1 MGDKKMSISKFN
13 KEGYHDPTVYEALS
27 NIEKEEKHKKHKKIV
42 FICSPFAGD
51 IEGNTIRARR
61 YGRFAVTEKA
71 VPVIP
76 HLMYPQFLEE
86 DDPVERQLGI
96 DMGLILL
103 SKCHELWVF
112 GNRISSG
119 MSVEVARAKRWN
131 IPIRYFTTEC
141 KETGGISR

>member
-1 MGDKKMSISKFN
+1 MSVNKFN
-13 KEGYHDPTVYEALS
+13 TEGYHDPTVYEALS
-27 NIEKEEKHKKHKKIV
+27 NIEKEEKHKKHKKII

-51 IEGNTIRARR
+51 IEGNTRRARR

-86 DDPVERQLGI
+86 DDPEERQLGI

-131 IPIRYFTTEC
+131 IPIRFFTTEC

>member
-1 MGDKKMSISKFN
+1 MSVNKFN
-13 KEGYHDPTVYEALS
+13 AEGYKDLTAYEALT
-27 NIEKEEKHKKHKKIV
+27 NIEKEKKQKKKIV

-51 IEGNTIRARR
+51 IEGNTRRARR

-86 DDPVERQLGI
+86 DDPEERQLGI
-96 DMGLILL
+96 DMGLVLL
-103 SKCHELWVF
+103 SKCYELWVF

-119 MSVEVARAKRWN
+119 MSVEIAKAKKWN

-141 KETGGISR
+141 VETGGVNR

>member
-1 MGDKKMSISKFN
+1 MSVNKFN

-51 IEGNTIRARR
+51 IEGNTRRARR

-86 DDPVERQLGI
+86 DDPDERQLGI

-112 GNRISSG
+112 GSRISSG
-119 MSVEVARAKRWN
+119 MSVEVARARRWN

>member
-1 MGDKKMSISKFN
+1 MSVNKFN
-13 KEGYHDPTVYEALS
+13 TEGYHDPTVYEALS

-51 IEGNTIRARR
+51 IEGNTRRARR

-86 DDPVERQLGI
+86 DDPEERQLGI

>member
-1 MGDKKMSISKFN
+1 MEEEAMSVNKFN
-13 KEGYHDPTVYEALS
+13 AEGYKDPTAYEALT
-27 NIEKEEKHKKHKKIV
+27 NIEKEKKRKKKIV

-51 IEGNTIRARR
+51 IDGNTRRARR
-61 YGRFAVTEKA
+61 FGRFAVTEKA
-71 VPVIP
+71 VPIIP

-86 DDPVERQLGI
+86 DDPEERQLGI
-96 DMGLILL
+96 DMGLVLL

-119 MSVEVARAKRWN
+119 MSVEIARAKRWN

-141 KETGGISR
+141 EETGGAPR

>member
-1 MGDKKMSISKFN
+1 MGVNKFN
-13 KEGYHDPTVYEALS
+13 AEGYHDPTVYEALT
-27 NIEKEEKHKKHKKIV
+27 NIEKEEKQRKKKKIV

-51 IEGNTIRARR
+51 IEGNTRRARR

-71 VPVIP
+71 VPIIP

-86 DDPVERQLGI
+86 DDPEERQLGI

-103 SKCHELWVF
+103 GKCNELWVF

-119 MSVEVARAKRWN
+119 MRSEIARAKRWN
-131 IPIRYFTTEC
+131 IPIRYFTNEC
-141 KETGGISR
+141 VEIGGVSK